1 MIKRSSVEASRGN
14 EQVTPEANGGHVH
27 SHSSVNHDTIA
38 GRAKNFPAFGTR
50 ASSCVAQS
58 TTSAAWASTSSPAG
72 KTGLGDP
79 HRIVS
84 LGHTELPHDVC
95 VEYIRD
101 LARYSYRRS
110 SYDLFRHNCN
120 HFSEDLS
127 LFLTGNS
134 IPMDIREL
142 PDDFLSTPMG
152 NMMHSFQHM
161 SDEALKALEQHSVH
175 EQQRNPQS
183 PRPPQ

>member
-1 MIKRSSVEASRGN
+1 MASPSRGRA
-14 EQVTPEANGGHVH
+14 ESASEVLLYVYDLSNGMVKAL
-27 SHSSVNHDTIA
+27 S
-38 GRAKNFPAFGTR
+38 PALIGKELSGLWHTGIVLRGTEYYFG
-50 ASSCVAQS
+50 CLGVD
-58 TTSAAWASTSSPAG
+58 SSPAG

-79 HRIVS
+79 HRVVS

-161 SDEALKALEQHSVH
+161 SDEALKVLEQHSVH